1 MPQPPWSFL
10 VSLLEIDS
18 NGSRAIVRDNGAS
31 GSMNGGEYVLY
42 GRMALQ
48 TMSRSLITIE
58 ERRG

>member
-1 MPQPPWSFL
+1 MPQPPWSFFA
-10 VSLLEIDS
+10 SLLEIDS
-18 NGSRAIVRDNGAS
+18 NGSWAIGRDNGAS

-48 TMSRSLITIE
+48 RMSRSLITIE